1 MKIRKITAL
10 MLSTVM
16 VIGTL
21 AGCGGSGKKE
31 SGGEKSKGGGEYQTT
46 YGDKKFDDVTITVEL
61 FDRSNA
67 PKGSTLTD
75 NRWVEYVNEQMN
87 KVGINVEFVGVPRAD
102 EVTKM
107 QTMMSSQTAPDLTL
121 TYTYSHAEN
130 YFNQGGTWD
139 LSEFID
145 GEDQAKNL
153 KSYIGEDVLDL
164 ARTSEGSLY
173 GIVAKRATTAET
185 NLFIRKDWLDALNL
199 EVPTTP
205 DELFEVATQFV
216 KNNLEGRKDA
226 IGLYFFGLNDATSR
240 VCFRNSMSLAF
251 SQLGGDKKELDIASG
266 YDYYYDPG
274 YREYL
279 RFVNKCYNA
288 GLMDGEYYSMTTD
301 TYNSDIVSGATG
313 FFESNVNYSV
323 DILRG
328 NLLKTL
334 QENNPNAD
342 IVSIPTLKNVND
354 GQQYTAN
361 YSPGG
366 LVAFCP
372 KTADAETVEACMTY
386 LDWMCTKEGGYV
398 LYHGF
403 EGEHYELDENNV
415 PVVKDA
421 AYNATDKDWLRTDIF
436 LTGNQGYFTTVEDF
450 NACTAKENIGYEQ
463 YVTDNYENAMV
474 GTCIQESVYTSP
486 SAPDINT
493 DLYLVC
499 TEWVVKCVT
508 EAESDFDKNYDA
520 FMKAAEDAG
529 IKTIIEERTEYYNE
543 LYGE

>member
-1 MKIRKITAL
+1 M
-10 MLSTVM
+10 
-16 VIGTL
+16 
-21 AGCGGSGKKE
+21 
-31 SGGEKSKGGGEYQTT
+31 
-46 YGDKKFDDVTITVEL
+46 
-61 FDRSNA
+61 
-67 PKGSTLTD
+67 
-75 NRWVEYVNEQMN
+75 
-87 KVGINVEFVGVPRAD
+87 
-102 EVTKM
+102 
-107 QTMMSSQTAPDLTL
+107 
-121 TYTYSHAEN
+121 
-130 YFNQGGTWD
+130 
-139 LSEFID
+139 
-145 GEDQAKNL
+145 
-153 KSYIGEDVLDL
+153 
-164 ARTSEGSLY
+164 
-173 GIVAKRATTAET
+173 
-185 NLFIRKDWLDALNL
+185 FIRKDWLDALNL

-216 KNNLEGRKDA
+216 KNNPEGRKDA
-226 IGLYFFGLNDATSR
+226 IGLYFFGLNDATNR

-436 LTGNQGYFTTVEDF
+436 LTGNQGYFATVEDF
-450 NACTAKENIGYEQ
+450 NACTAKENVGYEQ

-474 GTCIQESVYTSP
+474 GNLYTGVC
-486 SAPDINT
+486 
-493 DLYLVC
+493 LYISIC
-499 TEWVVKCVT
+499 T
-508 EAESDFDKNYDA
+508 
-520 FMKAAEDAG
+520 G
-529 IKTIIEERTEYYNE
+529 H
-543 LYGE
+543 